1 VNAQRRTVEVP
12 PDAAGQRLDV
22 WLAGALGLSRAKVKE
37 LLESGAVRQGGRR
50 IRKGDRT
57 VAGARLEVELPSADL
72 RPVPEPDAPLTVLH
86 ADALLV
92 AVDKPAGWPSHPLLP
107 DERGTVVNALVA
119 RYPELPDA
127 SEDPREGGLVH
138 RLDTETSGVLLAART
153 RPAWE
158 AVRAAFDRR
167 EVDKRYLAAV
177 SGPIADAGE
186 IDLPLRHRADHVEPA
201 PAGGGREASSRFRVL
216 SRKGDLSLVEVRILT
231 GVLHQIRA
239 HLAAIGA
246 PVLGDALYGGRPV
259 PGLERFFLHAASLG
273 LEHPGTGRPITF
285 DAPLPPELGA
295 ALGTLGLSP
304 PSPA

>member
-22 WLAGALGLSRAKVKE
+22 WLAGALGLSRAEVKE